1 MLSREETKAI
11 LNFKELVY
19 KQKNLFKIKT
29 KRYGERKLQSQAQWA
44 QRKKGFVYPI
54 EPTA

>member
-44 QRKKGFVYPI
+44 QKKKGLF
-54 EPTA
+54 TQ